1 MWSNPLEVLA
11 LAVEV
16 FGLERAVEL
25 WTNENDVKLH
35 EFWEPEPPH
44 LPEGDVLNLRFSG
57 SHNMKD

>member
-16 FGLERAVEL
+16 FRLEWAVEL
-25 WTNENDVKLH
+25 WTNEYDIELL

-44 LPEGDVLNLRFSG
+44 LPEGDVLNLRFSS
-57 SHNMKD
+57 SHDMKD

>member
-1 MWSNPLEVLA
+1 M
-11 LAVEV
+11 AVEV
-16 FGLERAVEL
+16 FGLEWAVEL
-25 WTNENDVKLH
+25 WTNEYDVELL

>member
-1 MWSNPLEVLA
+1 M
-11 LAVEV
+11 AVEV
-16 FGLERAVEL
+16 FGLERTVEL

-44 LPEGDVLNLRFSG
+44 LPEGDVLNLRLSG